1 MRGYQENTILPS
13 NKQVPKWYDS
23 EKWKLKTG
31 KAGLF
36 LDVNLRTLK
45 NWIERF
51 PEFFSAAARGEN
63 VMQRSLNETDLIVL
77 NTIKTLRSQG
87 IQEWDVIGERLKAGY
102 RVSDIPDTAIFVDMG
117 ATPVQAVQR
126 AIVTRQELDIALEKI
141 NEQADLIDELE
152 AQLKQT
158 QAEATTVE
166 RELQSNLHEQQLKYE
181 IEIARLKM
189 QLEMWESGQVKPRK
203 PGSSK

>member
-1 MRGYQENTILPS
+1 M
-13 NKQVPKWYDS
+13 
-23 EKWKLKTG
+23 KTG